1 MLSRYLLT
9 KKTRSSPFFN
19 NMKTNNS
26 LTFIFS
32 FLFSYLVYFLLH
44 NFYLYYYAIPIAV
57 LSSLLLL
64 AYTSRKHYFY
74 IVFAILLIF
83 VFSGVFPIKFSLEI
97 ISVSMLI
104 QSLFIKKLAI
114 KTVNLS
120 SKLEIRRDLVQIVI
134 GAIFLSILVFSYKW
148 ILLALVF
155 LGILAAHIIYV
166 YGRKMKKLVNLLER
180 DGVIF
185 GSGAI
190 SMAVG
195 AVLLLG
201 FINRFDFLFFSLFS
215 LLISDPIATVAGLK
229 IQKKPGRKSIS
240 GSMAFF
246 VSSLVPGVVFFGLFG
261 VIFALILSL
270 AERFSPI
277 DDNIFIAVIAV
288 LLSLVFFI

>member
-9 KKTRSSPFFN
+9 KKTRSSLFFN

-64 AYTSRKHYFY
+64 AYVSHKYYFY
-74 IVFAILLIF
+74 IVFVFLLII
-83 VFSGVFPIKFSLEI
+83 VFSDVFPIILSLEI
-97 ISVSMLI
+97 ISVSVVV
-104 QSLFIKKLAI
+104 QSLFIKKLAM

-134 GAIFLSILVFSYKW
+134 GVIFLSILVFSYKQ

-155 LGILAAHIIYV
+155 LGILVAHIIYV

-215 LLISDPIATVAGLK
+215 LLISDPIATIAGLK
-229 IQKKPGRKSIS
+229 IQKKPGRKSIT
-240 GSMAFF
+240 GSTAFF
-246 VSSLVPGVVFFGLFG
+246 VSSLIPGVIFFGLFG

-288 LLSLVFFI
+288 FLSLVFFI

>member
-1 MLSRYLLT
+1 M
-9 KKTRSSPFFN
+9 
-19 NMKTNNS
+19 
-26 LTFIFS
+26 
-32 FLFSYLVYFLLH
+32 
-44 NFYLYYYAIPIAV
+44 
-57 LSSLLLL
+57 
-64 AYTSRKHYFY
+64 
-74 IVFAILLIF
+74 
-83 VFSGVFPIKFSLEI
+83 FSGVFPIKLSFEI
-97 ISVSMLI
+97 ISLSLVV
-104 QSLFIKKLAI
+104 QSLLIKKLAI

-120 SKLEIRRDLVQIVI
+120 SKLEVRRDLVQIAI
-134 GAIFLSILVFSYKW
+134 GGIFLLILLFSYKQV
-148 ILLALVF
+148 LLALVL
-155 LGILAAHIIYV
+155 LGILVAHIIYV
-166 YGRKMKKLVNLLER
+166 YGRKMKKLINLLER

-229 IQKKPGRKSIS
+229 MVKKPGRKSIS
-240 GSMAFF
+240 GSTAFF
-246 VSSLVPGVVFFGLFG
+246 VSSLIPGIIFFGLFG
-261 VIFALILSL
+261 VIFAFILSL

>member
-1 MLSRYLLT
+1 
-9 KKTRSSPFFN
+9 
-19 NMKTNNS
+19 MKTNNL
-26 LTFIFS
+26 LTFVFS
-32 FLFSYLVYFLLH
+32 FLFSYVVYFLLH
-44 NFYLYYYAIPIAV
+44 NIYLYYYAIPVAV

-64 AYTSRKHYFY
+64 AYTSQKHYFY
-74 IVFAILLIF
+74 IVFAILLII
-83 VFSGVFPIKFSLEI
+83 VFLGVFPIGLSLEI
-97 ISVSMLI
+97 ISVSMVV

-134 GAIFLSILVFSYKW
+134 GAIFLSILVFSYKQ

-155 LGILAAHIIYV
+155 LGLLVAHMIYV
-166 YGRKMKKLVNLLER
+166 YGRKIRKLVNLLER

-240 GSMAFF
+240 GSTAFF
-246 VSSLVPGVVFFGLFG
+246 VSSLIPGVVFFGVFG

-277 DDNIFIAVIAV
+277 DDNIFIAAIAI

>member
-1 MLSRYLLT
+1 MSLRYLLI
-9 KKTRSSPFFN
+9 KKTRNFRFFDD
-19 NMKTNNS
+19 MKTNRS
-26 LTFIFS
+26 IIFIFS

-44 NFYLYYYAIPIAV
+44 NIYLYYYAIPVAV
-57 LSSLLLL
+57 ISSMLLLT
-64 AYTSRKHYFY
+64 YTSRRNYFY
-74 IVFAILLIF
+74 FVFAFLLLI
-83 VFSGVFPIKFSLEI
+83 VFSGVFPIKLSFEI
-97 ISVSMLI
+97 ISLSLVI
-104 QSLFIKKLAI
+104 QSLLIKKLAI

-120 SKLEIRRDLVQIVI
+120 SKLEVRRDLVQIAI
-134 GAIFLSILVFSYKW
+134 GGIFLLILLFSYKQV
-148 ILLALVF
+148 LLALVL
-155 LGILAAHIIYV
+155 LGILVAHIIYV
-166 YGRKMKKLVNLLER
+166 YGRKMKKLINLLER

-229 IQKKPGRKSIS
+229 MVKKPGRKSIS
-240 GSMAFF
+240 GSTAFF
-246 VSSLVPGVVFFGLFG
+246 VSSLIPGIIFFGLFG
-261 VIFALILSL
+261 VIFAFILSL